1 MEIIT
6 RKAQILRVQTQHP
19 YPELN
24 EALQEKLNTEV
35 LGVTQSVLESAL
47 CEELQ
52 EHLNQLTG
60 ERPRRSGYFTRVLDS
75 EHGRIDSLSVPKL
88 RYGNGERDWQILQRY
103 QRGLGSLLNFCLC
116 LYVMGLSL
124 RDLQEALYPLLGA
137 VLSVNA
143 INRIT
148 EVAQQQ
154 MNQQR
159 IAKITAAPI
168 ILLVDGVWVSI
179 QYTTEETFEDQ
190 AGHLRTLR
198 QAQNRVV
205 LAAMAIYPDGTRQ
218 LLHYEIAQS
227 ESQAAWEV
235 FFKHLQERGLPFD
248 GVEVVVSDGTN
259 GLPCVLKT
267 WVPQAQHQLCITHKI
282 RAMLRHLDY
291 ENLATQD
298 PQGQTLS
305 PAEAKKL
312 RYNEI
317 KEDAYDIYKTDDW
330 MEAIERLVT
339 FVQTWQS
346 VEPNAIRTFLKD
358 IVLTFS
364 FYDLQESLYPLVRT
378 TNALERLFREFRNK
392 SDEIGAFPN
401 EDSCLTIFF
410 LVLQRDH
417 AKHDRL
423 NSVAKTSGH

>member
-1 MEIIT
+1 MDIVT
-6 RKAQILRVQTQHP
+6 RKAQILRIQTHNP

-35 LGVTQSVLESAL
+35 LGVTQSVIEAAL
-47 CEELQ
+47 SEELQ
-52 EHLNQLTG
+52 EHLNQVTG
-60 ERPRRSGYFTRVLDS
+60 ERPRRSGYFKRVLDS
-75 EHGRIDSLSVPKL
+75 EQGRIESLSVPKL
-88 RYGNGERDWQILQRY
+88 RHRNGDRDWQILQRY
-103 QRGLGSLLNFCLC
+103 QRGLGSLLNFCLG

-159 IAKITAAPI
+159 TAKITTAPT
-168 ILLVDGVWVSI
+168 ILLVDGVWVRI
-179 QYTTEETFEDQ
+179 QYASGETFEDQ

-198 QAQNRVV
+198 KAQEQVV
-205 LAAMAIYPDGTRQ
+205 LAAMAIYSDGTRE

-227 ESQAAWEV
+227 ESQTGWEA
-235 FFKHLQERGLPFD
+235 FFKCLQERGLNLN

-259 GLPCVLKT
+259 GLPAVLKN
-267 WVPQAQHQLCITHKI
+267 WVPQAQHQLCITHKV
-282 RAMLRHLDY
+282 RAMLRHLTY
-291 ENLATQD
+291 ENLSTQD
-298 PQGQTLS
+298 AQGQTQE
-305 PAEAKKL
+305 PPEAKKL
-312 RYNEI
+312 RYQQI
-317 KEDAYDIYKTDDW
+317 KADAYDIYKTDDW
-330 MEAIERLVT
+330 MESIERLVS

-346 VEPNAIRTFLKD
+346 VEPNAIRSFLRD

-364 FYDLQESLYPLVRT
+364 FYDLDPSLYPLVRT

-423 NSVAKTSGH
+423 KSLAKN